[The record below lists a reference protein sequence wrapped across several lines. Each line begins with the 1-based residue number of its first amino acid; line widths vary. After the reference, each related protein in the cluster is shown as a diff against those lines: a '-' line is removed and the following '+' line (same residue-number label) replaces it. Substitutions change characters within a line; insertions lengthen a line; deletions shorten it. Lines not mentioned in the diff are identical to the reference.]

1 MVQRLSRKLNRLFLG
16 TARPAPMPERM
27 AVMIMVPESRCPNN
41 SDGQVEPVEH
51 GICDPCEDV
60 LILKN
65 VDEKASG

>member
-16 TARPAPMPERM
+16 TTSRRRCRADGGDDHGSREQ
-27 AVMIMVPESRCPNN
+27 VPEQLY
-41 SDGQVEPVEH
+41 GQVEPVEH
-51 GICDPCEDV
+51 GICDPCENV

>member
-16 TARPAPMPERM
+16 TADGGDDHGSREQ
-27 AVMIMVPESRCPNN
+27 VPEQLY
-41 SDGQVEPVEH
+41 GQVEPVEH
-51 GICDPCEDV
+51 GICDPCENV